1 VSEANAIEAVELR
14 KSYGEDVVALD
25 GLSFSV
31 PTGTVFGLLGPN
43 GAGKSTTVKILTTL
57 AHPDGGSA
65 KVAGHDILAEPA
77 RVRESIG
84 VVSQAGGLDREATG
98 RENLRLQG
106 QVFGMGGRELER
118 RIDELPEQ
126 FRLTDA
132 GRRLVRE
139 YSGGMQRRLDVAQG
153 LVHRPQVLF
162 LDEPTTGLDPEVRA
176 EMWDE
181 IARLAGAGLTVLL
194 TTHYLEEADRLA
206 AQLAI
211 VDKGRVVAEGSPD
224 ALKRELRGDAI
235 HIELGTETAAE
246 AAVREALARVDG
258 LDEIIYDDERV
269 LHARAE
275 DGARTVPAVLAAL
288 DGADLEVAS
297 VTVARPSLDDVYL
310 RFAGR
315 TFGAAEGEEERRT
328 DKKEEAVR

>member
-1 VSEANAIEAVELR
+1 VSETNAIEAVELR
-14 KSYGEDVVALD
+14 KTYGEDVVALD
-25 GLSFSV
+25 GLTFSV
-31 PTGTVFGLLGPN
+31 PAGTVFGLLGPN

-77 RVRESIG
+77 QVRESIG

-106 QVFGMGGRELER
+106 QVFGMGGRDLER
-118 RIDELPEQ
+118 RIDELLDQ
-126 FRLTDA
+126 FRLADA
-132 GRRLVRE
+132 GKRLVRE

-153 LVHRPQVLF
+153 LVHRPKVLF

-181 IARLAGAGLTVLL
+181 ISRLSGAGLTVLL
-194 TTHYLEEADRLA
+194 TTHYLEEADQLA

-211 VDKGRVVAEGSPD
+211 VDKGKVVAEGSPD

-235 HIELGTETAAE
+235 HIELGSESVAE

-258 LDEIIYDDERV
+258 LDQIIYDENRI

-288 DGADLEVAS
+288 DGADLAVAA

-310 RFAGR
+310 RHAGR

-328 DKKEEAVR
+328 EKKEEAVR

>member
-1 VSEANAIEAVELR
+1 VSDANAIEAVDLS
-14 KSYGEDVVALD
+14 KAYGEDVQALD

-31 PTGTVFGLLGPN
+31 PAGTVFGLLGPN

-65 KVAGHDILAEPA
+65 RVAGFDVLGEPA

-84 VVSQAGGLDREATG
+84 VVSQAGGLDQEATG

-106 QVFGMGGRELER
+106 QVFGMAGKGLES
-118 RIDELPEQ
+118 RIDELLAQ
-126 FRLTDA
+126 FGLADA
-132 GRRLVRE
+132 GDRLVRE
-139 YSGGMQRRLDVAQG
+139 YSGGMRRRLDVAQA
-153 LVHRPQVLF
+153 LVHKPLVLF

-176 EMWDE
+176 EMWGE
-181 IARLAGAGLTVLL
+181 IGRLAGEGLTVLL

-206 AQLAI
+206 ARLAI

-224 ALKRELRGDAI
+224 ELKRELRGDAI
-235 HIELGTETAAE
+235 RVELDADAGE
-246 AAVREALARVDG
+246 AAVREALGRIDG
-258 LDEIIYDDERV
+258 ISEVIVDERLV
-269 LHARAE
+269 HARAE
-275 DGARTVPAVLAAL
+275 DGARTVPAILAAL
-288 DGADLEVAS
+288 EGGDFEVGS

-315 TFGAAEGEEERRT
+315 TFGAAEANHREQPAHRKG
-328 DKKEEAVR
+328 AHH

>member
-1 VSEANAIEAVELR
+1 MEGGSAIEARGLT
-14 KSYGEDVVALD
+14 KSYGEIRALD

-31 PTGTVFGLLGPN
+31 SGGTVFGLLGPN

-57 AHPDGGSA
+57 AHPDGGEA
-65 KVAGHDILAEPA
+65 RVAGFDIRAEAA

-84 VVSQAGGLDREATG
+84 VVSQAGGLDQEATG

-106 QVFGMGGRELER
+106 QVFGMSGRELEG
-118 RIDELPEQ
+118 RISGLLDQ
-126 FRLTDA
+126 FGLADA
-132 GRRLVRE
+132 GDRLVRE
-139 YSGGMQRRLDVAQG
+139 YSGGMRRRLDVAQA
-153 LVHRPQVLF
+153 LVHEPRVLF

-181 IARLAGAGLTVLL
+181 IARLTDAGITVLL

-211 VDKGRVVAEGSPD
+211 VDRGRVVAEGSPD
-224 ALKRELRGDAI
+224 ELKRELRGDAI
-235 HIELGTETAAE
+235 HCELGDGADE
-246 AAVREALARVDG
+246 AAVRAALARVDG
-258 LDEIIYDDERV
+258 IGEVIFDERT

-288 DGADLEVAS
+288 EGARLEVAS

-315 TFGAAEGEEERRT
+315 TFGAAEAEHAERP
-328 DKKEEAVR
+328 DQSKEASR

>member
-1 VSEANAIEAVELR
+1 M
-14 KSYGEDVVALD
+14 KALD
-25 GLSFSV
+25 GLTFSV
-31 PTGTVFGLLGPN
+31 PAGTVFGLLGPN

-57 AHPDGGSA
+57 AHPDGGVGDASPASTSCASRRGCASRSA
-65 KVAGHDILAEPA
+65 SSPRRAGSTA
-77 RVRESIG
+77 RRPGARTCACRARCSAW
-84 VVSQAGGLDREATG
+84 AGASWRA
-98 RENLRLQG
+98 
-106 QVFGMGGRELER
+106 
-118 RIDELPEQ
+118 RIDELLEQ
-126 FRLTDA
+126 FRLDDA
-132 GRRLVRE
+132 GNRLVRE

-224 ALKRELRGDAI
+224 ELKRELRGDAI
-235 HIELGTETAAE
+235 HIELGSETVGE

-258 LDEIIYDDERV
+258 LDEVLFGDDRV

-315 TFGAAEGEEERRT
+315 TFGAAEGEGAERRT
-328 DKKEEAVR
+328 DDRKQEAAS